1 MGSIRRPINPVPNM
15 GGGKGGGMNPNAPLR
30 QQQMG
35 LVPSYTPMQTMGGK
49 GGGKGAPAPS
59 ASFNQPFPSQTGYQ
73 YLNPY
78 IANLAN
84 RGTPP
89 YIEYL
94 VNNAEQESL
103 PNPFNQGPSYGG
115 APAYQQPTQRPVTSP
130 QPVTFGQPGGPAP
143 ATVGMPDGYPTR
155 AEIERL
161 TGLAIRPGNRQG
173 EIDSY
178 NRFMQNQGET
188 TPPQGVRVPRPV
200 AGGGPRPQ
208 PTQTSEMFGTTMART
223 PAEQALLT
231 RRQAELNAM
240 QAQQSN
246 LAAQQE
252 EYDKMFGGLTEE
264 QQDFFGDQLQ
274 RPEQIPQ
281 QDQAYASFLR
291 NQLGPSNIFSQNFLS
306 SIFRDRV
313 PPRND
318 FLGNQGLDQYG
329 YDAQGNY
336 LGRPPQPAFGYT
348 KNGVQVNQIGYDQ
361 QGNYLGS
368 PDDYY
373 GPQQMVMR
381 PQYDPKYDTTRE
393 DYKSPEELRLEAQ
406 KNRPQQMEE
415 LRKQM
420 EQFQQRFNR

>member
-1 MGSIRRPINPVPNM
+1 MGSYRGGGFFTNM
-15 GGGKGGGMNPNAPLR
+15 ARGKGGGMNATPGLR

-49 GGGKGAPAPS
+49 GGGKGAPT
-59 ASFNQPFPSQTGYQ
+59 Q
-73 YLNPY
+73 
-78 IANLAN
+78 NL
-84 RGTPP
+84 
-89 YIEYL
+89 
-94 VNNAEQESL
+94 L
-103 PNPFNQGPSYGG
+103 PGGGQIPNQGFMMTGQNSYMSPLSSLQPTYDSRSGQFTGLAELQPPPSYGG
-115 APAYQQPTQRPVTSP
+115 APAYTTAVTAPKQAVPDFASQLTPRP
-130 QPVTFGQPGGPAP
+130 
-143 ATVGMPDGYPTR
+143 
-155 AEIERL
+155 
-161 TGLAIRPGNRQG
+161 
-173 EIDSY
+173 
-178 NRFMQNQGET
+178 ET

-208 PTQTSEMFGTTMART
+208 PKIVSNMFGTTKART

-231 RRQAELNAM
+231 QRQAEIDARV
-240 QAQQSN
+240 AQQN
-246 LAAQQE
+246 ELATQQE

-264 QQDFFGDQLQ
+264 QQAFFGDQLQ

-306 SIFRDRV
+306 NILRNRV

-361 QGNYLGS
+361 QGNYLGR

-373 GPQQMVMR
+373 GPEQMVMR
-381 PQYDPKYDTTRE
+381 PRYDPRYDTTRE

>member
-1 MGSIRRPINPVPNM
+1 MGSYRGGSQLANM
-15 GGGKGGGMNPNAPLR
+15 AGGKGGGMNANAPLR

-59 ASFNQPFPSQTGYQ
+59 ASFTQPFPSQNFMMAGQTGYQ

-84 RGTPP
+84 R
-89 YIEYL
+89 
-94 VNNAEQESL
+94 V
-103 PNPFNQGPSYGG
+103 NQGPSYGG
-115 APAYQQPTQRPVTSP
+115 APAYQQPTGQPSPYESLAYGAQFQDKRLTDAASIAGRPVNSFAEADAIMAGRFEPTS
-130 QPVTFGQPGGPAP
+130 GAGG
-143 ATVGMPDGYPTR
+143 TRLSRDGYPTR

-178 NRFMQNQGET
+178 NRFMQNQG
-188 TPPQGVRVPRPV
+188 GSL
-200 AGGGPRPQ
+200 PQ

-240 QAQQSN
+240 QAQQN
-246 LAAQQE
+246 ELAAQQE

-264 QQDFFGDQLQ
+264 QQAFFGDQLQ

-281 QDQAYASFLR
+281 QGQTYASFLR

-306 SIFRDRV
+306 NIFRDRV
-313 PPRND
+313 PLRND

-361 QGNYLGS
+361 QGNYLGT

-373 GPQQMVMR
+373 GPQQMVVR
-381 PQYDPKYDTTRE
+381 PQYDPRYDTTRE

>member
-1 MGSIRRPINPVPNM
+1 MGSIRRPISPVPNM
-15 GGGKGGGMNPNAPLR
+15 GGGKGGGMNANAPLR

-59 ASFNQPFPSQTGYQ
+59 ASFNQPLPSQNFMMAGQTRFPQ
-73 YLNPY
+73 YLRPY
-78 IANLAN
+78 F
-84 RGTPP
+84 
-89 YIEYL
+89 EYL
-94 VNNAEQESL
+94 VNNAETGEFGTGKL
-103 PNPFNQGPSYGG
+103 GERNPLNQGPSYGG
-115 APAYQQPTQRPVTSP
+115 APAYQQPTQQPVTSP
-130 QPVTFGQPGGPAP
+130 QPFDVSQFGQPGGPGYRPTINNLAP
-143 ATVGMPDGYPTR
+143 PMA
-155 AEIERL
+155 
-161 TGLAIRPGNRQG
+161 
-173 EIDSY
+173 
-178 NRFMQNQGET
+178 
-188 TPPQGVRVPRPV
+188 PPVGVRVPRPV

-240 QAQQSN
+240 QAQQN
-246 LAAQQE
+246 ELAAQQE

-264 QQDFFGDQLQ
+264 QQAFFGDQLQ

-281 QDQAYASFLR
+281 QDQTYASFLR

-306 SIFRDRV
+306 NIFRDRV
-313 PPRND
+313 PLRNDLLGNQGQNRVPLRND

-361 QGNYLGS
+361 QGNYLGT

-381 PQYDPKYDTTRE
+381 PQYDPRYDTTRE